1 MLDVTAIMVCY
12 NTRALAC
19 RAYESFRQFYPA
31 MPLIVIDNSDA
42 ANPCASYVRSLRSD
56 TTQVLRPGRNIGHG
70 PGMHMGITRTRTP
83 YALIFDSDVVFVG
96 DCVRPMLEQM
106 TPETFGVGKIVRV
119 DTNGDNKHAMVIKR
133 RAMNSYYMSRIMRQR
148 NSAKI
153 YYSYYQTSLK
163 KIISYLHPFCHLIN
177 IANYKRFRP
186 YVDHGAPC
194 LWTMVDI
201 QRKKLSGSLL
211 VNFPDLR
218 KYVKHNGRGTRNIM
232 PQGYWRQWKHLP
244 L

>member
-1 MLDVTAIMVCY
+1 VLDVTAIMVCY
-12 NTRALAC
+12 NTAALAK
-19 RAYESFRQFYPA
+19 RAYESFRRFYPA
-31 MPLIVIDNSDA
+31 MPLIIIDNSDA

-56 TTQVLRPGRNIGHG
+56 TTQILRSGRNIGHG
-70 PGMHMGITRTRTP
+70 PGMHMGIVRARTP
-83 YALIFDSDVVFVG
+83 YVLIFDSDVVFVG

-106 TPETFGVGKIVRV
+106 TPETFGVGKVVYVNIAGQNGGKAHLNRAAIRYYRLYNRGKVR
-119 DTNGDNKHAMVIKR
+119 IP
-133 RAMNSYYMSRIMRQR
+133 
-148 NSAKI
+148 
-153 YYSYYQTSLK
+153 
-163 KIISYLHPFCHLIN
+163 YLHPFCHLISV
-177 IANYKRFRP
+177 ANYKRSRP

-194 LWTMVDI
+194 LQTMADI
-201 QRKKLSGSLL
+201 HGKKLPGGVL